1 MRQAEAGMFL
11 RKQRCYNITLIQ
23 TWLLKIKTKY

>member
-11 RKQRCYNITLIQ
+11 RKQGYYIQ
-23 TWLLKIKTKY
+23 TQLPKIKTTKY